1 MQSFLLLIDPWII
14 APYRWTGSAL
24 AGFYLGTALLSLQ
37 VIILGDLVARAI
49 IRINRKRM
57 ADIHGDMEKHHALSE
72 EALKLGD
79 KESFKAVNRQ
89 ALEAFGHSFSMG
101 AVFFCVS
108 VWPLP
113 FALAWMQLRFG
124 QATPVLPWSL
134 PLLGKTPG
142 IVFYFLLLYIPIRV
156 FYSKVMARIFPGNP
170 LMSRKSQPDI

>member
-1 MQSFLLLIDPWII
+1 MV
-14 APYRWTGSAL
+14 
-24 AGFYLGTALLSLQ
+24 GFYIGTAVLSFQ
-37 VIILGDLVARAI
+37 VIVLGDLAARVI

-124 QATPVLPWSL
+124 QATPSLPWAL

-142 IVFYFLLLYIPIRV
+142 LVFYFLLLYIPLRV
-156 FYSKVMARIFPGNP
+156 FYSKIMIRLFSGGGWAPRAG
-170 LMSRKSQPDI
+170 